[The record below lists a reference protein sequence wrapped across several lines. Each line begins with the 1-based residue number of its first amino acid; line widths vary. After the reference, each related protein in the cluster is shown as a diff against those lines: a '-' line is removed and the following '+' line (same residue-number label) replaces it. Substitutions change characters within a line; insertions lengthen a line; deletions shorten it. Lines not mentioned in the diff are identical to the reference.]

1 MPIGHF
7 NDLVAC
13 YLIEHGA
20 KQKNRIKS
28 DGIQSPIDE
37 LFPDLD

>member
-13 YLIEHGA
+13 YFIEHGA
-20 KQKNRIKS
+20 KQKKRIKS
-28 DGIQSPIDE
+28 DGIQSSIDE
-37 LFPDLD
+37 LFPDLA